1 MFRPKQAFRLTS
13 MFNLQLGG
21 HKLTHNPSAMK
32 TKARDNK
39 KGCALRHYFFGFNI
53 ISMDVLHHINGMSTF
68 TSPHMAKD
76 NMEKGLERVHTT
88 ASVENIPTALE

>member
-1 MFRPKQAFRLTS
+1 
-13 MFNLQLGG
+13 
-21 HKLTHNPSAMK
+21 
-32 TKARDNK
+32 
-39 KGCALRHYFFGFNI
+39 
-53 ISMDVLHHINGMSTF
+53 MDVLHHINGMSTF